1 LAKNQK
7 EKAKLDIISED
18 IRKRESLDL
27 NIKKIESDLED
38 LKNAIME
45 LPKLLSQK
53 TNLEIHGQSLNEK
66 RIELENRI
74 EYIEKSKKLK
84 ELENHIEAYNSSK
97 EKYLEIEE
105 NLKKLD
111 NIRETDLRLLQ
122 KSNNEI
128 YKLENQLKADGLI
141 ADLKILDE
149 SKTEEIEI
157 FNGLG
162 EK

>member
-1 LAKNQK
+1 RN
-7 EKAKLDIISED
+7 
-18 IRKRESLDL
+18 
-27 NIKKIESDLED
+27 
-38 LKNAIME
+38 
-45 LPKLLSQK
+45 
-53 TNLEIHGQSLNEK
+53 
-66 RIELENRI
+66 ELENRI

-111 NIRETDLRLLQ
+111 NISETDLRLLQ

-162 EK
+162 EKMTGEFKGSYLLLKI